1 MQVLNQAEVR
11 IRGPEGRWPTLPR
24 DDLAHHFRERSF
36 LTAPSSQM
44 SRLLL
49 ILRAGSKHSSLRE
62 SVKLGKVALERRLR
76 RCASGSYAS
85 LLAGD
90 PFNDARFAV
99 KGCFELRV
107 SMLNVHM
114 NSDMSPQLPSA
125 ERTFRRTTG
134 RGGKMLSF
142 ATACRARFKSCT
154 SLFSMIIA
162 SFFAIF
168 YLVTPYQS
176 KVMRPENSGEL
187 RNFQL

>member
-1 MQVLNQAEVR
+1 M
-11 IRGPEGRWPTLPR
+11 
-24 DDLAHHFRERSF
+24 
-36 LTAPSSQM
+36 APASQM
-44 SRLLL
+44 SRLVL
-49 ILRAGSKHSSLRE
+49 IARTASKHSSLSE
-62 SVKLGKVALERRLR
+62 SVKLGWVALKHRWR
-76 RCASGSYAS
+76 RCASGSDAS

-134 RGGKMLSF
+134 TVVNTEGFK
-142 ATACRARFKSCT
+142 TACLARLLSCT
-154 SLFSMIIA
+154 PRSVYTIA

-168 YLVTPYQS
+168 HLLTPY
-176 KVMRPENSGEL
+176 R
-187 RNFQL
+187 

>member
-1 MQVLNQAEVR
+1 MCL
-11 IRGPEGRWPTLPR
+11 
-24 DDLAHHFRERSF
+24 
-36 LTAPSSQM
+36 
-44 SRLLL
+44 
-49 ILRAGSKHSSLRE
+49 
-62 SVKLGKVALERRLR
+62 KVF
-76 RCASGSYAS
+76 YAS

-90 PFNDARFAV
+90 TFNDARFAV

-125 ERTFRRTTG
+125 ERSFRRMTG
-134 RGGKMLSF
+134 VRVNTESF
-142 ATACRARFKSCT
+142 ETACRARFKSCT

-187 RNFQL
+187 RNFQLYVYMYTYMLHVMYMYYIHVNLCMYVI

>member
-1 MQVLNQAEVR
+1 M
-11 IRGPEGRWPTLPR
+11 
-24 DDLAHHFRERSF
+24 
-36 LTAPSSQM
+36 APASQM
-44 SRLLL
+44 SRLVL
-49 ILRAGSKHSSLRE
+49 IARTASKHSSLRE
-62 SVKLGKVALERRLR
+62 SVKLGWVALKHRWR
-76 RCASGSYAS
+76 RCASGSDAS

-99 KGCFELRV
+99 KGCFERRV

-134 RGGKMLSF
+134 RARCMMRF
-142 ATACRARFKSCT
+142 VTACRARSVGWT
-154 SLFSMIIA
+154 SRSVYIIA

-176 KVMRPENSGEL
+176 KVMRPGNSGQL
-187 RNFQL
+187 RNFQLYTHKLHTCTYIHTHGCNV